1 MPESYPRHL
10 AERVYEKLFR
20 KLKSACPS
28 LPALEQLFERLYFAS
43 LKREEAENVSCR
55 IAYMERTNPDPKPPK
70 RIVATRWQ
78 HYPLSQDLPF
88 TVRNLTKLSKAVDP
102 WSSTLAVDVDCK
114 GELRIW
120 GLIDQTVHFSTF
132 AVKESDTGFEP
143 PGIFQAVVEGVGEIA
158 AYRGFE
164 FLGRLRQ
171 DYLVTKQL
179 AAMESGPVHDKLLPG
194 IRKFQER
201 VRISV
206 GNSEYERRDHW
217 DLTIT
222 DEWISALSRILIGI
236 QRYAHGGAIYV
247 SDTPDGLLPRYA
259 ISYPRLSEALYRKAV
274 LEVHRTSY
282 SDRIH
287 EKFLDLDLNLES
299 LPIDLYLDET
309 VSDDEIDE
317 TENEITGCVRFLTS
331 LSRVDGLVWFGHE
344 LALRGFGVLIGTE
357 EEPHAVY
364 KADNVSGTKLI
375 EVDAHNFGTRHRSM
389 MRQCWRD
396 PQGVGFV
403 VSQDG
408 DVRAITSHEGK
419 ILIWESIALQRFFN
433 TKGRRKKRDSRG
445 RGEPGSEDTMVK
457 G

>member
-1 MPESYPRHL
+1 
-10 AERVYEKLFR
+10 
-20 KLKSACPS
+20 
-28 LPALEQLFERLYFAS
+28 
-43 LKREEAENVSCR
+43 
-55 IAYMERTNPDPKPPK
+55 
-70 RIVATRWQ
+70 
-78 HYPLSQDLPF
+78 
-88 TVRNLTKLSKAVDP
+88 
-102 WSSTLAVDVDCK
+102 
-114 GELRIW
+114 
-120 GLIDQTVHFSTF
+120 
-132 AVKESDTGFEP
+132 
-143 PGIFQAVVEGVGEIA
+143 
-158 AYRGFE
+158 
-164 FLGRLRQ
+164 
-171 DYLVTKQL
+171 
-179 AAMESGPVHDKLLPG
+179 
-194 IRKFQER
+194 
-201 VRISV
+201 
-206 GNSEYERRDHW
+206 
-217 DLTIT
+217 
-222 DEWISALSRILIGI
+222 
-236 QRYAHGGAIYV
+236 
-247 SDTPDGLLPRYA
+247 
-259 ISYPRLSEALYRKAV
+259 
-274 LEVHRTSY
+274 
-282 SDRIH
+282 
-287 EKFLDLDLNLES
+287 